1 MKHQLR
7 KHQPTKADYR
17 GLVQIRGKVQCI
29 LGNDAYYRLYEVRRA
44 GIRSYAINVSYGK
57 DNVYCMLGYGRAAAC
72 GIFEKVVE
80 GFVTPATLRD
90 VLADWENERRGA
102 V

>member
-44 GIRSYAINVSYGK
+44 GIRSYAINVSYG
-57 DNVYCMLGYGRAAAC
+57 RSAAC